1 MVRLHLQIIIFTL
14 VFLFLGISIVL
25 SDIFNTPYNVLSVS
39 QESDECGVTFI
50 DGWLVYSSSDR
61 FNSAGGWDLWAVH
74 ADDVFSKRIIY
85 SFKLNLE
92 GLSIPE
98 IDNSLLIR
106 GIDTDYNEA
115 SPSYNPLTQKLY
127 FHSDRPKGM
136 GLEDIY
142 EASIV
147 ISDKKGI
154 IVKSVENIGEPIN
167 SPLVEACPCISKD
180 GKFIIFASNRDG
192 GYGGLDLWFSV
203 KNKNGWSEP
212 VNMGPL
218 VNTPGTEK
226 YPYLTDIGLFW
237 ASDGRKDSK
246 GYDIYFTSDY
256 FGGNSNILRLQ
267 SPINS
272 QFNDWGL
279 AVYNDKYII
288 WSSDRPGGAGGVDLL
303 SVEIPELR
311 PDIITII
318 ASILY

>member
-1 MVRLHLQIIIFTL
+1 ML
-14 VFLFLGISIVL
+14 FLFSGISMAV
-25 SDIFNTPYNVLSVS
+25 SGIFNNPYNILPIS
-39 QESDECGVTFI
+39 QDSDESGITFI

-98 IDNSLLIR
+98 IDNSLLIS
-106 GIDTDYNEA
+106 GVDTVNNEA
-115 SPSYNPLTQKLY
+115 SPSYNPLTQELY
-127 FHSDRPKGM
+127 FHSDRPMGM

-142 EASIV
+142 KVSIV
-147 ISDKKGI
+147 IRDKKGI

-167 SPLVEACPCISKD
+167 SPFVEACPCISKD

-203 KNKNGWSEP
+203 KNKNRWSEP

-218 VNTPGTEK
+218 INTSGNEK

-237 ASDGRKDSK
+237 ASDGRVDSK
-246 GYDIYFTSDY
+246 GYDIYFTTDY
-256 FGGNSNILRLQ
+256 IGGSSEVIRLP
-267 SPINS
+267 SPMNS

-279 AVYNDKYII
+279 AVYNDRYII

-303 SVEIPELR
+303 SVEIPELK
-311 PDIITII
+311 PDVMAIIM
-318 ASILY
+318 SVLD